1 MALLQFGTN
10 PRSSPICPLDG
21 CGAAPPILVVCIW
34 PISTGEF
41 EALPSEETSL
51 YRPRAGAEHRDAC
64 NQDSQRNM
72 KPLVALAM
80 PK

>member
-1 MALLQFGTN
+1 
-10 PRSSPICPLDG
+10 
-21 CGAAPPILVVCIW
+21 VVCIW

-41 EALPSEETSL
+41 EALPSEQTSL

-72 KPLVALAM
+72 KALVALAM